1 MIADMKDRNVLNRS
15 LQLRVHPFDMT
26 SHGPSVLMNV
36 YTGEFISDKSNV
48 HKLFEIG
55 NKKMKK
61 YQESLPDG
69 LYATLSEKGY
79 DHGQRKDKG
88 TSN

>member
-1 MIADMKDRNVLNRS
+1 MIAGMKDRNVLNRS
-15 LQLRVHPFDMT
+15 LQLRVHQFDMT

-48 HKLFEIG
+48 HKLVEIG

-61 YQESLPDG
+61 YQEILPHG
-69 LYATLSEKGY
+69 LYATLTEKSY
-79 DHGQRKDKG
+79 NHGQQKDKG